1 MSSHVW
7 LQYEM
12 DEMIDRYM
20 VYRRAITEIERRGKD
35 LDNLYITEIERRG
48 KDLDNLYIR
57 MENHIQQ
64 IDQQINQQLFNLIP
78 MHVNLVKIIISYY

>member
-20 VYRRAITEIERRGKD
+20 VYRRA
-35 LDNLYITEIERRG
+35 ITEIERRG